1 LEVFAIAACNGHS
14 TAWLCE
20 WNYVHDVVSPGG
32 KRGSGAMKQGILK
45 SWWIVK
51 KKGIVFIFFNALD
64 LPVDFFQ
71 LPVNCIQLCP
81 GLCQGSV
88 EFLVGKP
95 AVVLEGFRGRRPF
108 SAWHGP
114 IKILESRGAVV
125 IEEPHVGKCRV
136 FDNFSSKNFNVGVPA
151 SVRVRGRFRHRGP
164 VFEVGCHIVVE
175 YRYL

>member
-1 LEVFAIAACNGHS
+1 MVFLDES
-14 TAWLCE
+14 MF
-20 WNYVHDVVSPGG
+20 VSMCG
-32 KRGSGAMKQGILK
+32 KRGSGAMNQGIVK

-51 KKGIVFIFFNALD
+51 KKGIVFIFFNFLFSKTFFNNFFNALD
-64 LPVDFFQ
+64 LQVDFFQ

-95 AVVLEGFRGRRPF
+95 AVVLEGFGGHRSFPAR
-108 SAWHGP
+108 HGP
-114 IKILESRGAVV
+114 IKILERRGAVV

-136 FDNFSSKNFNVGVPA
+136 FHNSSSKNFNVGVLA

-175 YRYL
+175 YRYF